1 MAVVRIF
8 GHSDICLVGIVTAVL
23 VGVPIR
29 VFVEEVV
36 VAEAEAEEAVIVIL
50 RAIASVAIIVVIEA
64 IINVVLSIVI
74 LACSLLGL
82 FSLIC
87 FFYFAEGVLTSFTL
101 RRVNKLC

>member
-1 MAVVRIF
+1 
-8 GHSDICLVGIVTAVL
+8 L

-36 VAEAEAEEAVIVIL
+36 VAEAEDEEAVIVIL

-64 IINVVLSIVI
+64 IINVVLSVII

-82 FSLIC
+82 FGLVC
-87 FFYFAEGVLTSFTL
+87 FFCFAEGVLTGFTL
-101 RRVNKLC
+101 RRVNKLCWAATCVG

>member
-1 MAVVRIF
+1 M
-8 GHSDICLVGIVTAVL
+8 

-64 IINVVLSIVI
+64 IINVVLSVII

-87 FFYFAEGVLTSFTL
+87 FFCFAEGVLAGFTL
-101 RRVNKLC
+101 RRVNKLCWAATCIR